1 MTATTNWRSELLPK
15 LSGLPIVPCGAGD
28 KFKAPINPA
37 TGRPARDWQHNA
49 FTPEE
54 IAAMGPR
61 VICVGTRLGPQAG
74 GIVCFDI
81 DGVSAVNKAIEWG
94 ADPDP
99 GGTFSAMQRDCEC
112 CWDYVCN
119 TFSGKGVRFQ
129 EASEAVA
136 FLAGHY
142 MADKWHEAKAENDAM
157 HEAAAE
163 EGRDAEDG
171 GDAIQLTVAT

>member
-15 LSGLPIVPCGAGD
+15 LSGLPLVPCGAGD
-28 KFKAPINPA
+28 KFKAPIDPT
-37 TGRPARDWQHNA
+37 TGRGMSNWQNQV

-99 GGTFSAMQRDCEC
+99 GGSEDRSQRSVSLWQRQKIQE
-112 CWDYVCN
+112 VLPQS
-119 TFSGKGVRFQ
+119 SGLLITPKKFP
-129 EASEAVA
+129 SP
-136 FLAGHY
+136 
-142 MADKWHEAKAENDAM
+142 
-157 HEAAAE
+157 
-163 EGRDAEDG
+163 
-171 GDAIQLTVAT
+171 

>member
-15 LSGLPIVPCGAGD
+15 LSGLPLVPCGAGD

-61 VICVGTRLGPQAG
+61 VICVG

-99 GGTFSAMQRDCEC
+99 GGTWKVGRANNPHRYKLFFRVPEDRWES
-112 CWDYVCN
+112 
-119 TFSGKGVRFQ
+119 
-129 EASEAVA
+129 
-136 FLAGHY
+136 LP
-142 MADKWHEAKAENDAM
+142 DKKAEVPAK
-157 HEAAAE
+157 
-163 EGRDAEDG
+163 
-171 GDAIQLTVAT
+171 GDEKIEIFWLTGQCIVAGEHRISKGEYA